1 MNLDVIGIGA
11 CTVDQLFITDQLPC
25 FTKIGR
31 ISKYAR
37 QLGGPVANALVSLA
51 RLGVRTKFIG
61 KVGNDDEG
69 VFIAQELRKENVDTS
84 DLDFEIGSES
94 RLVLVIIDRL
104 TGERSFTYRP
114 DNLLPFTL
122 TDLHKQS
129 IASSKVLLVDEASE
143 LSFQAVSYANDIG
156 VHTVYDGGWFSDSAI
171 ELLPLVDTPILSS
184 DFVQQWLPRA
194 SLETAIEELFKLNR
208 KFVIITC
215 GNKGCITMQRE
226 GKFKY
231 SAFPIKALDTTG
243 AGDAF
248 HAGFI
253 YGFLK
258 GWIPDET
265 IKFASAVAAINC
277 LSIGGQAGLPTMQ
290 AVKVFLDENDL
301 HFRRD
306 VIN

>member
-1 MNLDVIGIGA
+1 M
-11 CTVDQLFITDQLPC
+11 
-25 FTKIGR
+25 
-31 ISKYAR
+31 
-37 QLGGPVANALVSLA
+37 
-51 RLGVRTKFIG
+51 
-61 KVGNDDEG
+61 
-69 VFIAQELRKENVDTS
+69 
-84 DLDFEIGSES
+84 
-94 RLVLVIIDRL
+94 
-104 TGERSFTYRP
+104 
-114 DNLLPFTL
+114 
-122 TDLHKQS
+122 
-129 IASSKVLLVDEASE
+129 LVDEASE
-143 LSFQAVSYANDIG
+143 LSFQAVSYANDRG

-184 DFVQQWLPRA
+184 EFVQQWLPRA

-253 YGFLK
+253 YGFLQ
-258 GWIPDET
+258 GWIPDEI